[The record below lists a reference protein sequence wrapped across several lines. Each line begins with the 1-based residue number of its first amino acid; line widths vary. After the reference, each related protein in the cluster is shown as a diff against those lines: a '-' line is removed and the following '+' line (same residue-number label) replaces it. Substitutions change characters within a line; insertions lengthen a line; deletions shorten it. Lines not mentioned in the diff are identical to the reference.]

1 MATRT
6 VKARVELDGER
17 QYKQALSEL
26 QKGNQVLSSE
36 MKKLQA
42 QYKGNTESTEFLT
55 KKGDLLQRQLLQQKD
70 VVSTLREALKNAASQ
85 TKESS
90 KEVQD
95 WQIKLNKAEAAQY
108 DLEHA
113 IQENTEALKR
123 ENTGMKNTGDVS
135 AGLTSKVK
143 DLAEQFGLKLPAGL
157 DKALGSTELFS
168 KGSVTALAVVTG
180 AVTGLVKIYQRLF
193 DMTMDA
199 AARADETMTLAKVT
213 GLDPDTIQAMQYG
226 AELLDVSFDVI
237 QGSLTKLKRNMADA
251 RDGNEK
257 LLASF
262 HRLNI
267 IVTDSN
273 GQLRDSEEVF
283 YEAIDALSKVQNAT
297 ERDALAMALFG
308 RSAEELNPLIM
319 EGSDALRELYKEAD
333 NVNYI
338 LSGDTLQALTD
349 VDDAYQRLQKT
360 QQAVHDEMAGQLA
373 PGVEELHKVWADFV
387 KEGGELLVRSG
398 IIKGLGEILTTVVD
412 LLQPLTDLI
421 GLMTPAKDQFSL
433 VYEVLHG
440 IAMTLAWIEDTADAF
455 IGIFTYAFDGGERWN
470 TAMGWNASRGQ
481 FSHMQQ
487 INGTQ
492 AHYESAAAASR
503 YNASTGRWEGNY
515 AGSENVMTSWTSE
528 DYGRYTWDDNRQSW
542 YDNDEKRWIP
552 GNATGT
558 PNWRGGLTWVGEN
571 GPELVGLPSGS
582 QVMNAQDSRRAGGDV
597 FNITIPARDIKEFND
612 IVRIAESARI
622 LARMGG

>member
-6 VKARVELDGER
+6 VRARVELDGER
-17 QYKQALSEL
+17 EYKQALSEL
-26 QKGNQVLSSE
+26 QKGNQVLGSE

-143 DLAEQFGLKLPAGL
+143 DLGEQFGVKLPAGL

-168 KGSVTALAVVTG
+168 KGSVTALALVTG

-283 YEAIDALSKVQNAT
+283 YEAIDALGRVQNAT

-308 RSAEELNPLIM
+308 RSAEELNPLIL
-319 EGSDALRELYKEAD
+319 EGSDALRELYAEAD

-481 FSHMQQ
+481 FSHMQK
-487 INGTQ
+487 IDGTQ
-492 AHYESAAAASR
+492 AHYEAAAASSR

-515 AGSENVMTSWTSE
+515 TGSDAGYVMTPVTPQ
-528 DYGRYTWDDNRQSW
+528 DYGLSSWDE
-542 YDNDEKRWIP
+542 YDEKYGTP

-571 GPELVGLPSGS
+571 GPELVGLPAGA
-582 QVMNAQDSRRAGGDV
+582 QVMNAQDSRRSGGDV

>member
-55 KKGDLLQRQLLQQKD
+55 KKGELLDRQLLQQKD
-70 VVSTLREALKNAASQ
+70 KVQKLREALQNAAQ
-85 TKESS
+85 QYGESS
-90 KEVQD
+90 QKTQE
-95 WQIKLNKAEAAQY
+95 WQVKLNNAEAAQY

-123 ENTGMKNTGDVS
+123 ENTGMKDTGDVS

-199 AARADETMTLAKVT
+199 ADRADETMTLAKVT

-283 YEAIDALSKVQNAT
+283 YEAIDALGKVQNAT

-308 RSAEELNPLIM
+308 RSAEELNPLIL
-319 EGSDALRELYKEAD
+319 EGSDALRELYAEAD

-455 IGIFTYAFDGGERWN
+455 IGIFTYAFDGGERYN
-470 TAMGWNASRGQ
+470 TAMGWNANRGQ

-492 AHYESAAAASR
+492 AHYESAAASSR

-571 GPELVGLPSGS
+571 GPELVGLPAGA
-582 QVMNAQDSRRAGGDV
+582 QVINAQDSRRAGGDV